1 MTNQAPLFVQRELP
15 HVDLRNLAP
24 EVVVRMEASVRMEAR
39 PHEPCVGIVYDERM
53 LLHEVAGAKAASQD
67 HSVGGGDAA
76 SPDGDDADSLQED
89 EDIASVDSDFPHG
102 HPECPQRI
110 TSIYDAIQKAGL
122 MSRCRL
128 IEADMISY
136 ADIARVHN
144 EEYIQYMQEN
154 DGKDRDT
161 LQEALED
168 NKCTFGTEFH
178 DHRPEDWNGGSVY
191 MNEHTVKAARVAAGG
206 VLRLVQEVCDPYSS
220 VKNGFAIVRPPGHHA
235 EPGCCMGFSIFNSV
249 AIAAKMAREEY
260 GCKRVLIVDWDVHH
274 GNGTQHMF
282 LEVRACV
289 RVCAN
294 DIILASSSF
303 CCCCCC
309 PAPIAAAQPQNI
321 HSMRH
326 SDLTSPH
333 SLTHIVLFMLQD
345 NTVLYFSTHR
355 FDNGD
360 FYPCG
365 TEGCV
370 ECVGEGRGEGYNINV
385 PWNLGI
391 E

>member
-1 MTNQAPLFVQRELP
+1 
-15 HVDLRNLAP
+15 
-24 EVVVRMEASVRMEAR
+24 MEAPRVEAR

-53 LLHEVAGAKAASQD
+53 LLHEVAGAKASSQD
-67 HSVGGGDAA
+67 RSDGGGAA
-76 SPDGDDADSLQED
+76 SPDGDADSLQED
-89 EDIASVDSDFPHG
+89 EDAMSVDSDFPHG

-136 ADIARVHN
+136 ADIGRVHN
-144 EEYIQYMQEN
+144 DEYIQYMQEN

-282 LEVRACV
+282 LEVCQYPR
-289 RVCAN
+289 RVPRCR
-294 DIILASSSF
+294 
-303 CCCCCC
+303 
-309 PAPIAAAQPQNI
+309 AAQTL
-321 HSMRH
+321 
-326 SDLTSPH
+326 SDLSSPDCVFV
-333 SLTHIVLFMLQD
+333 SQD